1 MNRLLTSDQL
11 SPTITANYYFA
22 SSSSAFQP
30 YVGVGINYTLFF
42 NEEFTS
48 ENQALGFSD
57 LDLDDSL
64 GFAAQIGLDY
74 FVNDKWFVNA
84 SVRYIDI
91 STDATFNLDNAGL
104 NLDNAPGKV
113 TVDVAPFVTTLS
125 AGYKF

>member
-1 MNRLLTSDQL
+1 M
-11 SPTITANYYFA
+11 SPTITANYDFA